1 MRRLPIRWA
10 FPATVAMLLMVL
22 GIWST
27 IPAATTAPG
36 DSDSTNWLLR
46 LHDQPLSLDLANGK
60 TLEGAFVS
68 TLYVNDTGYFLGIKT
83 ADSANLTFVNTHQ
96 IVAFHQVK

>member
-1 MRRLPIRWA
+1 MPLAAAAIL
-10 FPATVAMLLMVL
+10 LLMGL
-22 GIWST
+22 WSRS
-27 IPAATTAPG
+27 PAAATAPTPPAAG
-36 DSDSTNWLLR
+36 AGDSTNWLLR

-60 TLEGAFVS
+60 TLEGTFVS